1 MGDGFYR
8 TGQFRRVWT
17 GSYHVSTILST
28 VSVHPVHEGWPG
40 DESRWGIPRWES
52 VLVGDPPVG
61 GWPVRSRWGG
71 GFLPTSR
78 RVSTSGAV
86 GGGGVSLWC
95 GVALRYRRCS
105 LSFVALVVVGVVV
118 PQGVSVYVWSADA
131 LTLCTHVYTPSLRY
145 VYISGVS
152 PGTPSRGRPPLSER
166 VASCT

>member
-61 GWPVRSRWGG
+61 GWPVRSRWG
-71 GFLPTSR
+71 
-78 RVSTSGAV
+78 V
-86 GGGGVSLWC
+86 GSCPHLDGYPRLVLSVGVGYLC
-95 GVALRYRRCS
+95 GVGLH
-105 LSFVALVVVGVVV
+105 FVIVVVLSRSLLSSSLG
-118 PQGVSVYVWSADA
+118 SS
-131 LTLCTHVYTPSLRY
+131 SLR
-145 VYISGVS
+145 V
-152 PGTPSRGRPPLSER
+152 
-166 VASCT
+166 